1 LEESDKRQLEG
12 LLQARSEDIRH
23 GRRPRRRQV
32 AQAPVSQSGTA
43 VSDSFDDVFSSAR
56 ECDEC
61 RAEIDS
67 RRLRA
72 LPRATLCLDCRRSA
86 ERAETAS

>member
-23 GRRPRRRQV
+23 GLRPRRRQL
-32 AQAPVSQSGTA
+32 AQAPVFQSAAA
-43 VSDSFDDVFSSAR
+43 VSDSSGDAFSAR
-56 ECDEC
+56 DCEACG
-61 RAEIDS
+61 AEIGA

-72 LPRATLCLDCRRSA
+72 LPRATLCLDCRRFA

>member
-1 LEESDKRQLEG
+1 LEESDKTQLEG
-12 LLQARSEDIRH
+12 LLQARSQGIRH
-23 GRRPRRRQV
+23 GLRPRRRQL
-32 AQAPVSQSGTA
+32 AQTPVFQSA
-43 VSDSFDDVFSSAR
+43 AVVSDPAADASSTRVCEA
-56 ECDEC
+56 CD
-61 RAEIDS
+61 AEIGT